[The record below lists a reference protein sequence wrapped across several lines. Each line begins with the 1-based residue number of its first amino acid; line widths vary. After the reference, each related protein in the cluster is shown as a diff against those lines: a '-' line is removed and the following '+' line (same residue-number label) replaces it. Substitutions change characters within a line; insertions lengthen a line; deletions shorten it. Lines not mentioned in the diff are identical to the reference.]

1 MFNRFPYTSITE
13 INLDWIMRK
22 LKEQISGLVASVN
35 GMTGNV
41 VLTASDVGA
50 LPDSYTPPAAP
61 VDSVN
66 GQTGTVVLTAS
77 DVGSLPDSYSSPVDS
92 VNGQTGTVVLTAS
105 DVGAMPDT
113 YTAPVSS
120 VNGQTGAVVIT
131 APVTSVNGQ
140 TGAVT
145 IPQAITYDISSQF
158 TATADCTLTR
168 LHAWTLAGMVFV
180 SYVVTID
187 TSIPSTNVPIFNIPS
202 DYAPTYVDGQS
213 LIDALAYH
221 SDDAIYRMSAS
232 GLTNTVYAVTTGLP
246 AGTIRGEIF
255 WRV

>member
-1 MFNRFPYTSITE
+1 MFNRFPYTDFNKV
-13 INLDWIMRK
+13 NLDWIMRK

-61 VDSVN
+61 VESVN
-66 GQTGTVVLTAS
+66 GQTGTVE
-77 DVGSLPDSYSSPVDS
+77 
-92 VNGQTGTVVLTAS
+92 LTAS
-105 DVGAMPDT
+105 DVGAMPDS
-113 YTAPVSS
+113 YTPPVTS
-120 VNGQTGAVVIT
+120 VNGQTGAVTIT

-145 IPQAITYDISSQF
+145 IPSAITYDISSQF

-187 TSIPSTNVPIFNIPS
+187 NSIPSSNVPIFNIPS
-202 DYAPTYVDGQS
+202 AYAPTYVDGQS
-213 LIDALAYH
+213 LIDAFAYH
-221 SDDAIYRMSAS
+221 SDDTIYRMSAS

-246 AGTIRGEIF
+246 AGTIRGEMF

>member
-66 GQTGTVVLTAS
+66 GETGVVVLTAS
-77 DVGSLPDSYSSPVDS
+77 DVGALPDSYSSPVDS
-92 VNGQTGTVVLTAS
+92 VNGQTGTVVLSAS

-113 YTAPVSS
+113 YTAPVTS
-120 VNGQTGAVVIT
+120 VNGQTGAVIIT

-140 TGAVT
+140 TGAVV
-145 IPQAITYDISSQF
+145 IPAAVTYDISSQF

-168 LHAWTLAGMVFV
+168 LHAWALAGMVFV

-187 TSIPSTNVPIFNIPS
+187 NSIPGSNVPIFNIPS

-213 LIDALAYH
+213 VIDALAYH
-221 SDDAIYRMSAS
+221 SDDTIYRMSAS
-232 GLTNTVYAVTTGLP
+232 GLTNSVYAITTGLP

-255 WRV
+255 WRI

>member
-1 MFNRFPYTSITE
+1 MFNRFPYTDFNKL
-13 INLDWIMRK
+13 NLDWIMRK
-22 LKEQISGLVASVN
+22 LKEQVSTAVNSVN
-35 GMTGNV
+35 GKTGIV
-41 VLTASDVGA
+41 VLNANDVGA

-77 DVGSLPDSYSSPVDS
+77 DVGAMADTYTAPVAS

-105 DVGAMPDT
+105 DVGAMADT

-120 VNGQTGAVVIT
+120 VNGQTGAVTIT

-140 TGAVT
+140 TGAVVLPT
-145 IPQAITYDISSQF
+145 AVSYDISSQF

-187 TSIPSTNVPIFNIPS
+187 NSIPSNNVPIFNIPV

-213 LIDALAYH
+213 LIDAFAYH

>member
-1 MFNRFPYTSITE
+1 MFNRFPYTDFNKL
-13 INLDWIMRK
+13 NLDWIMRK
-22 LKEQISGLVASVN
+22 LKEQVSTAVNSVN
-35 GMTGNV
+35 GKTGIV
-41 VLTASDVGA
+41 VLNANDVGA

-77 DVGSLPDSYSSPVDS
+77 DVG
-92 VNGQTGTVVLTAS
+92 
-105 DVGAMPDT
+105 AMADT

-120 VNGQTGAVVIT
+120 VNGQTGAVTIT

-140 TGAVT
+140 TGAVVLPT
-145 IPQAITYDISSQF
+145 AVSYDISSQF

-187 TSIPSTNVPIFNIPS
+187 NSIPSNNVPIFNIPV

-213 LIDALAYH
+213 LIDAFAYH

>member
-1 MFNRFPYTSITE
+1 MFNRFPYTDFNK

-22 LKEQISGLVASVN
+22 LKEQVSTAVNSVN
-35 GMTGNV
+35 GKTGTV
-41 VLTASDVGA
+41 VLDYSDVGA
-50 LPDSYTPPAAP
+50 LPDTYTPP
-61 VDSVN
+61 
-66 GQTGTVVLTAS
+66 
-77 DVGSLPDSYSSPVDS
+77 SSPVDS
-92 VNGQTGTVVLTAS
+92 VNGQTGTVVLTAT
-105 DVGAMPDT
+105 DVGALPDT
-113 YTAPVSS
+113 YAAPVDS
-120 VNGQTGAVVIT
+120 VNGKTGTVVLAATDVGALPDTYT

-145 IPQAITYDISSQF
+145 VTAPVTSVNGQTGTVVIPSAVTYDISTQF

-187 TSIPSTNVPIFNIPS
+187 NSIPSTNVPIFNIPS

-213 LIDALAYH
+213 LIDAFAYH

-255 WRV
+255 WRI